1 VTPSDQGASKRF
13 IDKGP
18 YRHWRTNG
26 AFSMPFVDRIGK
38 GFDVTELIVKTGAQ
52 APEPSVAGLARLL
65 VEFERSL
72 SGDPPDKIVLAD
84 ASDDA
89 LAAALVA
96 TKLLIAVEA
105 TPDAIDP
112 RTANGRLIAQLATY
126 TSAA

>member
-1 VTPSDQGASKRF
+1 
-13 IDKGP
+13 
-18 YRHWRTNG
+18 
-26 AFSMPFVDRIGK
+26 
-38 GFDVTELIVKTGAQ
+38 VTEFIVKAGPQ

-72 SGDPPDKIVLAD
+72 SADPPDRIVLAD

-105 TPDAIDP
+105 RPDALDL
-112 RTANGRLIAQLATY
+112 RTSNGRLIAQLATY